1 MYKWFIYY
9 YLLVL
14 ATTIVTT
21 KASSERQGASPV
33 ARALI
38 SIFATLGTLTSLSE
52 FVIAFWHMKWW
63 MPITS
68 LLSAWVSA
76 QILVSI
82 IGGLMVA
89 KNWDGAVAIS
99 IMASIVGVVLFG
111 ILSYIKLFAI

>member
-1 MYKWFIYY
+1 MYKWFAYY

-33 ARALI
+33 ARSMIAILA
-38 SIFATLGTLTSLSE
+38 SAGTLASLSE

-63 MPITS
+63 IPITS
-68 LLSAWVSA
+68 LLSACVSS
-76 QILVSI
+76 QIFVSV

-89 KNWDGAVAIS
+89 KNWDSGVLIS
-99 IMASIVGVVLFG
+99 LLLGMISVVVFG
-111 ILSYIKLFAI
+111 ILSYVQLFSL